1 MAKELGAREA
11 LFCEYYKILHSP
23 REAAARAGYSF
34 PEKSAIRLMKK
45 ASVKRRLGELDEKTK
60 LADEGFRRIAFGSIA
75 DAVYL
80 CTRGEVPDRETIE
93 QLDLFMVS
101 EIKFS
106 KSGGIEIKFYDRLKA
121 LEQLSAHTETA
132 GGKAEP
138 FFRALSESAKSLA
151 FVAEDEDGI

>member
-1 MAKELGAREA
+1 MANEPGAKEA
-11 LFCEYYKILHSP
+11 LFCEYLKILHSP
-23 REAAARAGYSF
+23 REAAARAGYPF

-45 ASVKRRLGELDEKTK
+45 AAVKRRLSELGVQEETAK
-60 LADEGFRRIAFGSIA
+60 EGYKRIAFGSIA

-80 CTRGEVPDRETIE
+80 CTRGEVPERETLE

-106 KSGGIEIKFYDRLKA
+106 KNGGIEIKFFDRLKA
-121 LEQLSAHTETA
+121 LEQLSAQTETT

-138 FFRALSESAKSLA
+138 FFRALREGAKSLA
-151 FVAEDEDGI
+151 FNVEEEDGI